1 MRGTLSQR
9 PGTPGTRFA
18 ARRRRTGSYM
28 SATRSIRKVVLP
40 VAGLGTRCLPA
51 TKVLP
56 KEMLPVFD
64 RPLLQ
69 YAIEEAAAAGIDEV
83 ILVTARGKSLLED
96 HFDRAPELER
106 VLEARGKTEALALV
120 RGTLPHGVTISAVRQ
135 PEALGLGHAVWC
147 ARALLGNEPF
157 AVMLPD
163 DLVLAPRACL
173 AQMIEAWRKTGGNLA
188 AVEEVP
194 AADTAR
200 YGILDVEYDDGTL
213 ARARGLVE
221 KPKPEVAPSRL
232 AIIGRYILEPS
243 VLQALENGKRGA
255 GGEIQLTDALARLIQ
270 YERLFAYKIPGHRY
284 DCGSKLGYLEATLEY
299 GLRHPELG
307 ADFKEFLL
315 KRATESF
322 EPRL

>member
-1 MRGTLSQR
+1 M
-9 PGTPGTRFA
+9 
-18 ARRRRTGSYM
+18 
-28 SATRSIRKVVLP
+28 TRSIRKVVLP

-51 TKVLP
+51 TKVMP

-64 RPLLQ
+64 RPLIQ
-69 YAIEEAAAAGIDEV
+69 YAVEEAAAAGIREV
-83 ILVTARGKSLLED
+83 ILVTARGKTLLED

-106 VLEARGKTEALALV
+106 TLEARGKTAALEVARTAL
-120 RGTLPHGVTISAVRQ
+120 PAGVTLSAVRQ

-147 ARALLGNEPF
+147 ARALLGDEPF

-173 AQMIEAWRKTGGNLA
+173 AQMIDAWQQVGGNLA

-200 YGILDVEYDDGTL
+200 YGILDVEHDDGTL

-232 AIIGRYILEPS
+232 AIIGRYILDNR
-243 VLQALENGKRGA
+243 VLRALDSGKRGA
-255 GGEIQLTDALARLIQ
+255 GGEIQLTDAMADCLPATPFHGFRFQGRRI
-270 YERLFAYKIPGHRY
+270 
-284 DCGSKLGYLEATLEY
+284 DCGSPEGLLEGSLAVAARDPQLRARLLQTLQ
-299 GLRHPELG
+299 R
-307 ADFKEFLL
+307 
-315 KRATESF
+315 S
-322 EPRL
+322 

>member
-1 MRGTLSQR
+1 
-9 PGTPGTRFA
+9 
-18 ARRRRTGSYM
+18 M
-28 SATRSIRKVVLP
+28 SATRTIRKVVLP

-64 RPLLQ
+64 RPLIQ
-69 YAIEEAAAAGIDEV
+69 YAIEEAAAAGISEV

-106 VLEARGKTEALALV
+106 VLEARGKSGALALA
-120 RGTLPHGVTISAVRQ
+120 RGTLPAGVTLGTVRQ

-147 ARALLGNEPF
+147 ARTLLGDEPF

-173 AQMIEAWRKTGGNLA
+173 AQMIDAWKAVGGNLA

-200 YGILDVEYDDGTL
+200 YGILDVEHDDGVL

-221 KPKPEVAPSRL
+221 KPGPDVAPSRL

-243 VLQALENGKRGA
+243 VLRALERGKRGA
-255 GGEIQLTDALARLIQ
+255 GGEIQLTDALADCIPQSTFHGFR
-270 YERLFAYKIPGHRY
+270 FAGRRI
-284 DCGSKLGYLEATLEY
+284 DCGSPEGLLEASITVAA
-299 GLRHPELG
+299 RDPELR
-307 ADFKEFLL
+307 ARLRALL
-315 KRATESF
+315 S
-322 EPRL
+322 

>member
-1 MRGTLSQR
+1 
-9 PGTPGTRFA
+9 
-18 ARRRRTGSYM
+18 M
-28 SATRSIRKVVLP
+28 SATRTIRKVVLP

-64 RPLLQ
+64 RPLIQ
-69 YAIEEAAAAGIDEV
+69 YAVEEAAAAGISEV

-106 VLEARGKTEALALV
+106 VLESRNKDDALALA
-120 RGTLPHGVTISAVRQ
+120 RGTLPAGVSLGAVRQ

-147 ARALLGNEPF
+147 ARALLGDEPF

-173 AQMIEAWRKTGGNLA
+173 AQMIDAWKKTGGNLA

-200 YGILDVEYDDGTL
+200 YGILDVEHDDGVL

-221 KPKPEVAPSRL
+221 KPRPEAAPSRL

-243 VLQALENGKRGA
+243 VLRMLERGKRGA
-255 GGEIQLTDALARLIQ
+255 GGEIQLTDALADC
-270 YERLFAYKIPGHRY
+270 IPQSSFHGFRFEGRRI
-284 DCGSKLGYLEATLEY
+284 DCGSPEGLLEASIAVAARDPA
-299 GLRHPELG
+299 LRARLR
-307 ADFKEFLL
+307 ALL
-315 KRATESF
+315 
-322 EPRL
+322 

>member
-1 MRGTLSQR
+1 MTA
-9 PGTPGTRFA
+9 P
-18 ARRRRTGSYM
+18 RT
-28 SATRSIRKVVLP
+28 IRKVVLP

-64 RPLLQ
+64 RPLIQ
-69 YAIEEAAAAGIDEV
+69 YAIEEAAAAGIRDV
-83 ILVTARGKSLLED
+83 ILVTSRGKALLED

-106 VLEARGKTEALALV
+106 TLEARGKQEALSLA
-120 RGTLPHGVTISAVRQ
+120 RGTLPAGVTLSSVRQ

-147 ARALLGNEPF
+147 ARKLLAGEPF

-173 AQMIEAWRKTGGNLA
+173 AQMIDAWQHTGGNLA

-200 YGILDVEYDDGTL
+200 YGILDVESDDGTL

-221 KPKPEVAPSRL
+221 KPKPENAPSRL
-232 AIIGRYILEPS
+232 AIIGRYILDPH
-243 VLQALENGKRGA
+243 VLRALDAGKRGA
-255 GGEIQLTDALARLIQ
+255 GGEIQLTDAMADCIADTPFHGFRFEGRRI
-270 YERLFAYKIPGHRY
+270 
-284 DCGSKLGYLEATLEY
+284 DCGTPEGLLEGSLAVAVQKNSA
-299 GLRHPELG
+299 LRTRIK
-307 ADFKEFLL
+307 ALL
-315 KRATESF
+315 
-322 EPRL
+322 

>member
-1 MRGTLSQR
+1 
-9 PGTPGTRFA
+9 
-18 ARRRRTGSYM
+18 M
-28 SATRSIRKVVLP
+28 SAARSIRKVVLP

-64 RPLLQ
+64 RPLIQ
-69 YAIEEAAAAGIDEV
+69 YAVEEAAAAGIREV
-83 ILVTARGKSLLED
+83 ILVTARGKSLLVD

-106 VLEARGKTEALALV
+106 MLESRGKTEALAIA
-120 RGTLPHGVTISAVRQ
+120 RSTLPSGVTVTTVRQ

-147 ARALLGNEPF
+147 ARAMIGDEPF

-173 AQMIEAWRKTGGNLA
+173 AQMIEAWQKVGGNLA

-200 YGILDVEYDDGTL
+200 YGILDVESDDGTL

-232 AIIGRYILEPS
+232 AIIGRY
-243 VLQALENGKRGA
+243 VLDNAVLRALDSGKRGA
-255 GGEIQLTDALARLIQ
+255 GGEIQLTDAMADCLPGTPFHGFRFQGQRIDCGTPEGLLEGSLAVAARDPALRAKLLARLQ
-270 YERLFAYKIPGHRY
+270 G
-284 DCGSKLGYLEATLEY
+284 
-299 GLRHPELG
+299 
-307 ADFKEFLL
+307 
-315 KRATESF
+315 
-322 EPRL
+322 

>member
-1 MRGTLSQR
+1 M
-9 PGTPGTRFA
+9 A
-18 ARRRRTGSYM
+18 
-28 SATRSIRKVVLP
+28 ATRSIRKVVLP

-64 RPLLQ
+64 RPLIQ
-69 YAIEEAAAAGIDEV
+69 YAIEEAAAAGISDV

-106 VLEARGKTEALALV
+106 VLEARGKTDALALA
-120 RGTLPHGVTISAVRQ
+120 RGTLPAGVSVSAVRQ

-147 ARALLGNEPF
+147 ARALIGDEPF

-163 DLVLAPRACL
+163 DLVLAPRACI
-173 AQMIEAWRKTGGNLA
+173 AQMIEAWQKTGGNMA

-200 YGILDVEYDDGTL
+200 YGILDVAQDDGVL

-221 KPKPEVAPSRL
+221 KPQPEAAPSRL
-232 AIIGRYILEPS
+232 AIIGRYILEPT
-243 VLQALENGKRGA
+243 VLRALDGGKRGA
-255 GGEIQLTDALARLIQ
+255 GGEIQLTDAMADCIAHTPFHGFRFQGRRIDAGTPQGLLESSVAVAARDPVLRQ
-270 YERLFAYKIPGHRY
+270 RLRAL
-284 DCGSKLGYLEATLEY
+284 LG
-299 GLRHPELG
+299 
-307 ADFKEFLL
+307 D
-315 KRATESF
+315 
-322 EPRL
+322 